1 MLYRAKSKGINEI
14 RGSGVSSIPA
24 PDRRA
29 FCSNRAISSLTAP
42 FMSHT
47 KQRVVV
53 LGASHKPERYAN
65 QAIRLLLEHGHDVVP
80 VHPLLDVAEGLPVV
94 HRLGEID
101 GAVDTLTLYVGPER
115 SALVADDI
123 VRLRP
128 GRVIFNPGTE
138 SAELQARLD
147 DAGIPHEQA
156 CTLVLLRTGQ
166 F

>member
-1 MLYRAKSKGINEI
+1 MQM
-14 RGSGVSSIPA
+14 
-24 PDRRA
+24 
-29 FCSNRAISSLTAP
+29 SNR
-42 FMSHT
+42 

-65 QAIRLLLEHGHDVVP
+65 QAIRLLLEHGHSVVP
-80 VHPLLDVAEGLPVV
+80 IHPRLDMAEGLPVT
-94 HRLGEID
+94 HTLGEIA
-101 GAVDTLTLYVGPER
+101 GAVDTLTLYIGPER
-115 SALVADDI
+115 SALIAEDI

-138 SAELQARLD
+138 STALEAQLD
-147 DAGIPHEQA
+147 AAGIRHEEA